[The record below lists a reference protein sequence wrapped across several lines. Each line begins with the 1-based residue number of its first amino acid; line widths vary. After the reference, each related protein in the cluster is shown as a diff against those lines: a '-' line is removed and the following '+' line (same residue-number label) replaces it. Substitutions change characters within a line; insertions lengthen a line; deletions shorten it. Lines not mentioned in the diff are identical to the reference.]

1 MHLIG
6 IIIVLQKS
14 YKIISSSYRNSFDI
28 FHQKKKNIQVFV
40 YIISLSRDLNKHGNQ
55 FNRLK
60 IREPVLIYSPKNC
73 VYLNPKIRVFLIF

>member
-28 FHQKKKNIQVFV
+28 FHQKKNIQVFV